1 VNGEDDKIDADAD
14 SDSDSDNDDA
24 DDADAVGTTDEV
36 NDCCVNV
43 RLVDVAK
50 NALPEP
56 AAMLLIAVPDDD
68 VVDSVV
74 GAVPEAAGTTAA
86 AAAAAVMALVVMVAV
101 VVLATA
107 TAVGVDVAIVFVVVV
122 VVVVLAAIA
131 TAAAVGRAVDVGGE
145 LP

>member
-14 SDSDSDNDDA
+14 SDSDNDDA
-24 DDADAVGTTDEV
+24 DDADAVGATDEV
-36 NDCCVNV
+36 NDCCVTV
-43 RLVDVAK
+43 RLVDVAE

-56 AAMLLIAVPDDD
+56 AAMLLIAVPNDD

-74 GAVPEAAGTTAA
+74 GAVPEAAGTTA